1 MDPMLFLSQGSSG
14 GCSARKVKMR
24 DFVPDG
30 GRGLL
35 PPPACQLKDAKS
47 SDVVR
52 DPSKGK
58 KKKKGKKKQVVTG
71 LWSAY
76 CEHRE
81 GKITANLGR
90 RVGTRIRR
98 SGVPSECGRLSFQ
111 APGSWAAVRM
121 KAG

>member
-14 GCSARKVKMR
+14 GCSAHKVKMR
-24 DFVPDG
+24 DFVPDR
-30 GRGLL
+30 GRGFL

-47 SDVVR
+47 SDVVLV
-52 DPSKGK
+52 PAK
-58 KKKKGKKKQVVTG
+58 KKKKKKVVMG

-90 RVGTRIRR
+90 RVGTRIRT
-98 SGVPSECGRLSFQ
+98 
-111 APGSWAAVRM
+111 
-121 KAG
+121 K

>member
-14 GCSARKVKMR
+14 GCSAHQVKMR
-24 DFVPDG
+24 DFVLDR
-30 GRGLL
+30 GRGFL

-52 DPSKGK
+52 GPSKGEK
-58 KKKKGKKKQVVTG
+58 KKKKVVMG

-98 SGVPSECGRLSFQ
+98 SDVPS
-111 APGSWAAVRM
+111 
-121 KAG
+121 